1 VKKMDQQQIESL
13 RSALEQER
21 SSVERQL
28 AEHGAP
34 ADGETVEVDVDEGF
48 ADSAHATAE
57 RSQTLALVEQLHEHR
72 RDIAGALARME
83 NGTYGKCE
91 GCGQD
96 IPFER
101 LEARPTATLCVACK
115 QAGAA

>member
-1 VKKMDQQQIESL
+1 MDQHQLESL
-13 RSALEQER
+13 RSALELER
-21 SSVERQL
+21 DSVDRQL

-72 RDIAGALARME
+72 RDIDSAMARMDE
-83 NGTYGKCE
+83 GSYGKCE
-91 GCGQD
+91 NCGQD

-101 LEARPTATLCVACK
+101 LEARPTATLCVTCK

>member
-1 VKKMDQQQIESL
+1 MDQQQLDSL
-13 RSALEQER
+13 RSALDAER
-21 SSVERQL
+21 DSVARQL
-28 AEHGAP
+28 SEHGAP

-57 RSQTLALVEQLHEHR
+57 RSQTLALVEQLHAHQREI
-72 RDIAGALARME
+72 DAALARMDE
-83 NGTYGKCE
+83 GTYGRCE
-91 GCGQD
+91 SCGQD

-101 LEARPTATLCVACK
+101 LEARPTATLCVTCK